1 MAELTSLGLF
11 HTLWSMERYKDGFA
25 ELRRFLSISESEE
38 HFRLIEEM
46 RDASFLEK
54 DGDDFKE

>member
-1 MAELTSLGLF
+1 
-11 HTLWSMERYKDGFA
+11 MERYKDGFA